1 MMVLE
6 NMTKE
11 VNSFEMYFLVLMQL
25 VFFFF
30 YKEFL
35 ECLQQHSSCDELAPE
50 M

>member
-1 MMVLE
+1 MVLE

-11 VNSFEMYFLVLMQL
+11 VNAFEMYFLVLMQL
-25 VFFFF
+25 VFFF